1 MISGMVH
8 TVPFRVLALVLAAV
22 LMVVVGTPAKAEA
35 MDALTIIAIAGLA
48 VAAIVLIAYLVVANV
63 EGDKASNEGRVV
75 WVACAAGD
83 GCASI
88 PAETAAALIAAEST
102 AAPVSPAVERVDRQG
117 P

>member
-8 TVPFRVLALVLAAV
+8 TMPFRVIALLLAAV

-35 MDALTIIAIAGLA
+35 LDALTIVAIAGLV
-48 VAAIVLIAYLVVANV
+48 VAGIVLIAYLVIANV

-75 WVACAAGD
+75 WVACAAAD

-88 PAETAAALIAAEST
+88 PAETAAALM
-102 AAPVSPAVERVDRQG
+102 APVVETADRQG